1 MIKLFK
7 NKIFILSF
15 LILAV
20 FGFAKSAFASVSFD
34 QSSAVTKINDT
45 TVSINIT
52 LKNTE
57 ADYVRNDA
65 IPKAS
70 ASTYTNNSD
79 FTTGTLAETLEV
91 ILKKEDTS
99 IIKPLARYYVKE
111 SYPSQDI
118 KITFDG
124 LQKNIKYIVEATI
137 KKDDKITAF
146 AKGFVITETG
156 ITAGTAQ
163 VLQGD
168 NVISVAANTTTN
180 SNNSENLNYYPLAP
194 ITGIGQDNCTQ
205 NPDGSKNCVQTANCE
220 IDSATGKCKLDS
232 SGNIIP
238 SANGFGTYFN
248 AIIKVIIGIAAV
260 LAMIMIIAG
269 GIEYMTSGSASGSE
283 EGKKR
288 ILGAIMGLLI
298 ALGSYALLNTINSQ
312 LLDVS
317 LSGVPVA
324 TVIREKE
331 TSPWTGSAELTS
343 PSGACKEGYVNVS
356 TFGQPAKINVCK
368 SMSDGLTKMLAAAKD
383 SNIILSGWGS
393 RSIEQQRTLRAQ
405 HGCPNDSSPPTAC
418 HPPTAQPGTSK
429 HESGKAVDFNCNGA
443 AIGNTS
449 CFTWLKQNASTYGF
463 KNLDSEPWHWSDNGY

>member
-20 FGFAKSAFASVSFD
+20 FGFAKSAFAFTMTESAGADGKITISVTGLDSNNLYQNID
-34 QSSAVTKINDT
+34 YYIKPDNGSNATAAYG
-45 TVSINIT
+45 TVYNS
-52 LKNTE
+52 NT
-57 ADYVRNDA
+57 NGT
-65 IPKAS
+65 
-70 ASTYTNNSD
+70 STYTFPLSFTLGNYLAVVTPHVEDSKQSKFSVTSDKDPKVCNLYKGDLKSQTTIPADATERYWVQEKNKTVWLGGFASLKDCQEILQAATVQISANN
-79 FTTGTLAETLEV
+79 
-91 ILKKEDTS
+91 
-99 IIKPLARYYVKE
+99 
-111 SYPSQDI
+111 
-118 KITFDG
+118 
-124 LQKNIKYIVEATI
+124 TI
-137 KKDDKITAF
+137 
-146 AKGFVITETG
+146 GV
-156 ITAGTAQ
+156 
-163 VLQGD
+163 
-168 NVISVAANTTTN
+168 TN
-180 SNNSENLNYYPLAP
+180 NNSENLNYYPLAP
-194 ITGIGQDNCTQ
+194 IPGIGQDNCTK
-205 NPDGSKNCVQTANCE
+205 NADGSENCIN
-220 IDSATGKCKLDS
+220 TGGTDGS
-232 SGNIIP
+232 
-238 SANGFGTYFN
+238 NGFGIYFN
-248 AIIKVIIGIAAV
+248 AIVKVFMGIAAV